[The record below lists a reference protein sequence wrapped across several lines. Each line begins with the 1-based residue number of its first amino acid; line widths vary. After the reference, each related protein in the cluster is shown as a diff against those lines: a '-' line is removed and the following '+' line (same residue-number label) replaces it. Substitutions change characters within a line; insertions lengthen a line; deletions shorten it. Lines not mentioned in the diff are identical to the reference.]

1 MRPNM
6 QLRAILW
13 LYLASELFV
22 SLLTTC
28 VVVHV
33 LLTIATV
40 CTKLAHRVQKW
51 YDVGALSVALIATH
65 PVLYVGRLVEWDK
78 ELHTMRVDG
87 MLWVRKWHMWVVFL
101 VWISVCIL
109 ANVCLVSVVACK
121 MLKYDGLVSKQAA
134 VYSNP
139 LDGHLDAICQI
150 RKARRRVQ
158 FVALRLSCYALVPIF
173 THVWTLACAMSTASW
188 LLNWAPIMASTQGI
202 IFLFLLAINP
212 ACDELWLTFHTR
224 MSKQECTKH
233 ETLRLD
239 FAQLDAST
247 IHLSPYQS
255 RSSMTV

>member
-1 MRPNM
+1 
-6 QLRAILW
+6 
-13 LYLASELFV
+13 
-22 SLLTTC
+22 
-28 VVVHV
+28 
-33 LLTIATV
+33 
-40 CTKLAHRVQKW
+40 
-51 YDVGALSVALIATH
+51 
-65 PVLYVGRLVEWDK
+65 
-78 ELHTMRVDG
+78 
-87 MLWVRKWHMWVVFL
+87 
-101 VWISVCIL
+101 
-109 ANVCLVSVVACK
+109 

-202 IFLFLLAINP
+202 IFLLLLVINP